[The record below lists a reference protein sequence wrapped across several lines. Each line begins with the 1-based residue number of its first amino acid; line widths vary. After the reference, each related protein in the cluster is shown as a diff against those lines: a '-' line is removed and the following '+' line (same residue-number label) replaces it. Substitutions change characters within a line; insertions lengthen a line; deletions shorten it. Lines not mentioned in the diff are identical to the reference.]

1 MGMPNGVLAG
11 LLAAC
16 AVLLG
21 AGERAAA
28 QAPTGNAPAY
38 VGTSACSSCHAKEHD
53 AWRGSNHDRA
63 MEEAN
68 ERTVEGD
75 FGGAKL
81 VHAGVTTRF
90 FRRDGRYFVN
100 TEGPDGKPADFEV
113 RYTFGVHPL
122 QQYLI
127 ELPG

>member
-1 MGMPNGVLAG
+1 MTHMRFAAG
-11 LLAAC
+11 AALVA

-21 AGERAAA
+21 ALAAHVPA
-28 QAPTGNAPAY
+28 QPRSAASADA
-38 VGTSACSSCHAKEHD
+38 VGTAACAGCHAKEYE
-53 AWRGSNHDRA
+53 AWRGSQHDRA

-90 FRRDGRYFVN
+90 FRRDGRFLRQAC
-100 TEGPDGKPADFEV
+100 PD
-113 RYTFGVHPL
+113 R
-122 QQYLI
+122 QR
-127 ELPG
+127 